1 MPPISNLGGKF
12 EKFLLS
18 VDVMVGSRYDCAFFT
33 IPDIEI
39 MSATENNREIKMD
52 KNDLYREE
60 VITDRRV
67 GSIRVLTP
75 VTEDGAQDR
84 NREIIY
90 VGQAQMLTPMGAVP
104 LSFAIEANSL
114 PEAIDKFSDAANQ
127 ALEQTAKE
135 LQELRREQA
144 SSIVVPG
151 SDQLPGVPGGG
162 KIQLK

>member
-1 MPPISNLGGKF
+1 
-12 EKFLLS
+12 
-18 VDVMVGSRYDCAFFT
+18 
-33 IPDIEI
+33 

-75 VTEDGAQDR
+75 VTEDGAQDK
-84 NREIIY
+84 NRAIIY

-104 LSFAIEANSL
+104 LSFGIEANSL
-114 PEAIDKFSDAANQ
+114 SEAIDNFPDAANQ

-144 SSIVVPG
+144 SSIVIPG
-151 SDQLPGVPGGG
+151 SESLPGVPPGSG